1 MSKFTGFFKGKK
13 HHHDHAETETETPK
27 KDVMVDEQT
36 PEDEDISENF
46 YDEPDD
52 PLYDYETSANVTEQ
66 HKNKG
71 KPSQEANVA
80 NTRPVAMVPP
90 QTNAP
95 IATHVKEFRLLKK
108 EELEQR
114 LITCGMADFAK
125 FCSKES
131 LDGAFLFGMDKK
143 MLKDLGLTNYQ
154 VLKLQ
159 KIINGW
165 IPSP

>member
-1 MSKFTGFFKGKK
+1 MSIITGFFKGKK
-13 HHHDHAETETETPK
+13 HHHDPAETGTETSG

-36 PEDEDISENF
+36 ADDDI
-46 YDEPDD
+46 YDEPND

-71 KPSQEANVA
+71 KPSQESNVA
-80 NTRPVAMVPP
+80 KARPVAKVPP
-90 QTNAP
+90 QTNTP
-95 IATHVKEFRLLKK
+95 NATHAKEFRLLKK
-108 EELEQR
+108 EELEER
-114 LITCGMADFAK
+114 LITCGMADFAN

-131 LDGAFLFGMDKK
+131 LDGAFLYGMDKK